1 MISAPFFTHIC
12 FFKNIFYMF
21 VFFQTN
27 VLRNKYDIP
36 VIIIPP
42 KKIFTLSSRHLN
54 LDG

>member
-1 MISAPFFTHIC
+1 
-12 FFKNIFYMF
+12 MF

-27 VLRNKYDIP
+27 VLRNKYDI
-36 VIIIPP
+36 IIIPP